1 MDEARDEFAR
11 LKLKYQARNQLYYL
25 ARQAVQ
31 GNFRWPRQWPAHID
45 KVTHNLCKPI
55 TERFATYL
63 MGKGFAYNV
72 DRPNSL
78 EFRDKA
84 ERTEKIVRRLF
95 DLANS
100 ELQFDAGA
108 KSGSQLGRTIFKVY
122 EKGTGE
128 QKHACFSYAQPDYF
142 YGIPAGDNHLGE
154 YSVVYYSYPL
164 DKNEAKRVFGPGNYM
179 TEAELSRDKYYTP
192 LPEANRDYA
201 STNRNRRVPVL
212 EVWTNDSYCL
222 EVGGITI
229 FNGDNPFKS
238 KLTNEGYIPFVV
250 IENIRNAG
258 ADSGESDIDQARE
271 LNEQLN
277 YLLSRKT
284 HIVGRWLQPTLVWEG
299 APQNYAD
306 TLASTIGGGG
316 AIPARLGSK
325 LYFLA
330 YDRPNPA
337 VTEMEDTLRRAI
349 LDTTGMSEIALQ
361 GTTTGSVNTG
371 PALAAQ
377 FAPVITTIAKKR
389 KEWERGIKNLVSM
402 LLDTQ
407 ERIGDSKSLGQA
419 VINQTVASQNLPD
432 GELVDLS
439 GKDISGLRDITLT
452 WPEVL
457 PQDDVAN
464 SRFELE
470 KLQAGAQSFYTTLE
484 HLGDEYPDDE
494 IARIRQENQDP
505 GLRGEKVAEQ
515 MRAQASAAGPQLKAQ
530 QQQFDQQQ
538 QMAGQDPNAGGGG
551 GPAGPGQNPHDAA
564 LAAAYPDGPQPEA
577 TDPRVPQDTSAK
589 IRELAR
595 KRAQVSGG
603 VDEQGN
609 MVIGHGGK

>member
-1 MDEARDEFAR
+1 MAIDLVAAHDEFIL
-11 LKLKYQARNQLYYL
+11 LKTREQKRNQEYFES
-25 ARQAVQ
+25 RQAVQ
-31 GNFRWPRQWPAHID
+31 GNFRWPRAWPAHID

-63 MGKGFAYNV
+63 IGSGFSFNV

-78 EFRDKA
+78 DFRDKA
-84 ERTEKIVRRLF
+84 ERTEKILRRLL

-100 ELQFDAGA
+100 ELQLDMGA

-122 EKGTGE
+122 EAGE
-128 QKHACFSYAQPDYF
+128 GDAKHACFSYCQPDYF

-164 DKNEAKRVFGPGNYM
+164 DINEAKRVFGPGPYK
-179 TEAELSRDKYYTP
+179 TEAEMSQANYYNP
-192 LPEANRDYA
+192 LPEDA
-201 STNRNRRVPVL
+201 RNTFDRARQRRVPVV
-212 EVWTNDSYCL
+212 EYWTTDGYAL
-222 EVGGITI
+222 EVGGVVK

-238 KLTNEGYIPFVV
+238 KVTGKGYVPFVV

-258 ADSGESDIDQARE
+258 TGFGESDITQARG

-316 AIPARLGSK
+316 AIPARIGSK

-337 VTEMEDTLRRAI
+337 VTEMEQTLRAAI

-361 GTTTGSVNTG
+361 GTVTGSVNTG

-389 KEWERGIKNLVSM
+389 KEWERGLKTLFRY

-407 ERIGDSKSLGQA
+407 ERIGASTALGQA
-419 VINQTVASQNLPD
+419 VINQTTQSQQQPD

-439 GKDISGLRDITLT
+439 GEDIGGLREVTLQ

-457 PQDDVAN
+457 PKDDVEQAQ
-464 SRFELE
+464 FELA
-470 KLQAGAQSFYTTLE
+470 KLQAGVQSFYTTLE
-484 HLGDEYPDDE
+484 KLGEDYPDDE
-494 IARIRQENQDP
+494 IARIREENTDP
-505 GLRGEKVAEQ
+505 SLRGEKVAEQ
-515 MRAQASAAGPQLKAQ
+515 MRAQASAAGPMLKAQ

-538 QMAGQDPNAGGGG
+538 AMQGGPPGPVGAGAPPDPAAAAFPDQGGLPPEALQGG
-551 GPAGPGQNPHDAA
+551 GPAPADMGERIRQLVRARAA
-564 LAAAYPDGPQPEA
+564 TQMDDEG
-577 TDPRVPQDTSAK
+577 TITHG
-589 IRELAR
+589 
-595 KRAQVSGG
+595 SGR
-603 VDEQGN
+603 
-609 MVIGHGGK
+609 